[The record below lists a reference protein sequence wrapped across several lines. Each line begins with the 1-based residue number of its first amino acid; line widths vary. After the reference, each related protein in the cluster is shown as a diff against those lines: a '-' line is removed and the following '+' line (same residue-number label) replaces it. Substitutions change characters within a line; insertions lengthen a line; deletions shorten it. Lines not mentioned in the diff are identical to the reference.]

1 MSADERKALIVVSDD
16 HGELSNAV
24 WLLLGRRFQAELL
37 LTPRLFALNPD
48 VLPAPARS
56 YTSVQDVI
64 DAAQRFRPDVVFLL
78 SGYLYAANGIFDV
91 GGTHE
96 LVESL
101 RALPTR
107 IVTSDPFLGLLAGV
121 TLTIDAPD
129 PDQQLMVRKLSAA
142 GSALKDE
149 YHIYPLLPHS
159 PQPARRVSFFNSRML
174 VPKADRM
181 ALRNGLAIHLPLD
194 TSRPRWLYV
203 LAREDYAVQAAL
215 HGTDKFHA
223 LVVQR
228 LEDAYRHGRQPVLVA
243 PEACADAVRRT
254 GHAIPGVLVLSF
266 CSHGMFLGLLLEAE
280 YAFYWNIFANSVPS
294 RLVNRM
300 PCFSSIPGTWR
311 APSRRCSIS
320 AWRATIRARNCRCS
334 ISTRRSIRKRSSFM
348 RSRRP
353 IRSRPLCSA
362 CGPARHPIRCWKRC
376 WGPRSRR

>member
-1 MSADERKALIVVSDD
+1 
-16 HGELSNAV
+16 
-24 WLLLGRRFQAELL
+24 
-37 LTPRLFALNPD
+37 
-48 VLPAPARS
+48 
-56 YTSVQDVI
+56 VI

-243 PEACADAVRRT
+243 PEVCADAVRRT

-300 PCFSSIPGTWR
+300 PVFFFDTGHMARAIPALLDLGMASYYPGAQLPLLDINAAIDPQALVVYAQQETDSLATAVQRLRAGPTPDQMLETVLGT
-311 APSRRCSIS
+311 
-320 AWRATIRARNCRCS
+320 
-334 ISTRRSIRKRSSFM
+334 
-348 RSRRP
+348 
-353 IRSRPLCSA
+353 
-362 CGPARHPIRCWKRC
+362 
-376 WGPRSRR
+376 